1 MFSDQFILNR
11 QINPEHSIEEEVSQ
25 IVIRASLPP
34 CCRTNVVTVSS
45 LCFYCVEAEKRTSHQ
60 LRAPSPARSD
70 CGFSNMSGRCLPPP
84 QATVP
89 CGLQKK
95 KKKKGRLRGCWSTT
109 CAGTGCP
116 NPPHGPPPNL
126 PAPCLHALE
135 RVIGRIP
142 AESDWRAQKS
152 TAVQSGRLSII
163 LPTKLKP
170 GITNRLRL
178 EFRVGADINLSDKF
192 CAGPG
197 SALTGRRR
205 AGGPVMAKLD
215 GRDSA
220 SLVFFCWMGKHQHTI

>member
-1 MFSDQFILNR
+1 MHGIGKKRHPPNYARHHLPYL
-11 QINPEHSIEEEVSQ
+11 IALP
-25 IVIRASLPP
+25 VIRLAAASL
-34 CCRTNVVTVSS
+34 
-45 LCFYCVEAEKRTSHQ
+45 
-60 LRAPSPARSD
+60 
-70 CGFSNMSGRCLPPP
+70 PP

-89 CGLQKK
+89 CGLQKIN
-95 KKKKGRLRGCWSTT
+95 KGMLGWGVRGGELEYNLCWHRLSK
-109 CAGTGCP
+109 P
-116 NPPHGPPPNL
+116 PPHGPPPNL

-178 EFRVGADINLSDKF
+178 EFRAGADINLSDKF

-215 GRDSA
+215 GRASA
-220 SLVFFCWMGKHQHTI
+220 SLVGCFFLGGGRMGKHQHPAELSQ